1 MLSLA
6 ERELISRG
14 IVASHPIRSIA
25 TSLGRAPSTS
35 VVRSSVTVTDAL
47 NNQFLHPTMNGRMAF
62 PAGSHQIQKAT
73 PKDGRCMSEFGG
85 RTDVQQTR
93 VIAVVVITVLLS
105 SARKRHRENTKYSL
119 FNCLYLN
126 YPPVRDQD

>member
-1 MLSLA
+1 
-6 ERELISRG
+6 
-14 IVASHPIRSIA
+14 
-25 TSLGRAPSTS
+25 
-35 VVRSSVTVTDAL
+35 
-47 NNQFLHPTMNGRMAF
+47 
-62 PAGSHQIQKAT
+62 
-73 PKDGRCMSEFGG
+73 MSEFGG